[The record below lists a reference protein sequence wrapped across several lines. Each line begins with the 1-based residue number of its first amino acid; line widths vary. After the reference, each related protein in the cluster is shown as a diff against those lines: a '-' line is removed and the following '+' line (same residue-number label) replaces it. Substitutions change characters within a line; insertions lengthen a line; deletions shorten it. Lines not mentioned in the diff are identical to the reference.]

1 MFQLFMPAS
10 AGYFAEEGV
19 AARYDAYIDVSIPF
33 YRATLGSIAGHVVQR
48 FGKTVPGALVEL
60 GCGTAN
66 LSREVM
72 RRMSNFTEALLLDHS
87 PSMLQVARK
96 KLGDRGP
103 GGLPIRYQL
112 GSLQGQAWANLLEAR
127 SCTAILAMLTLDHIA
142 VDGEFTGLLTNV
154 ERRLRGDGLF
164 VLAEKV
170 ATQDGPSRAVF
181 EAMVEVRHRHLIDHR
196 LMTTAQAAR
205 WRRHLLEED
214 HLRSLPHLI
223 RLIEASGMRVL
234 FAEGVALPK
243 TPSQMTAEMFYQ
255 TSEPAVLSADQLSDD
270 SLACAIAVLGCAGR
284 RI

>member
-1 MFQLFMPAS
+1 MFQLFMPAG

-33 YRATLGSIAGHVVQR
+33 YRATLERIAGHVVR
-48 FGKTVPGALVEL
+48 RLGKAAPGALVEL

-72 RRMSNFTEALLLDHS
+72 RRTSRFTEALLLDHS
-87 PSMLQVARK
+87 PSMLQVARE
-96 KLGDRGP
+96 KLGDRDRS
-103 GGLPIRYQL
+103 GLPIRYHL
-112 GSLQGQAWANLLEAR
+112 GSLQDPGWANQLEPR

-142 VDGEFTGLLTNV
+142 ADGEFAGLLTNV
-154 ERRLRGDGLF
+154 EQRLRRDGLF
-164 VLAEKV
+164 VLAEKI

-181 EAMVEVRHRHLIDHR
+181 EAMVEVRHRHLVEQR

-205 WRRHLLEED
+205 WRQHLLEED
-214 HLRSLPHLI
+214 HLRSLPHLV

-243 TPSQMTAEMFYQ
+243 ARSRMTAETFFQ
-255 TSEPAVLSADQLSDD
+255 ASEPVALSADQLSDE
-270 SLACAIAVLGCAGR
+270 SLACAIAVLGCAVR
-284 RI
+284 

>member
-10 AGYFAEEGV
+10 VDYFAEEGV

-33 YRATLGSIAGHVVQR
+33 YRATLERIAGHVAQR
-48 FGKTVPGALVEL
+48 LDRGSPGALVEL

-72 RRMSNFTEALLLDHS
+72 RRTLRFTEALLLDHS
-87 PSMLQVARK
+87 PSMLQVARE
-96 KLGDRGP
+96 KLGNKGP
-103 GGLPIRYQL
+103 GGLPIRYHL
-112 GSLQGQAWANLLEAR
+112 GSLQGQGWANQLEPR
-127 SCTAILAMLTLDHIA
+127 SCTAILAMLTLDHIVA
-142 VDGEFTGLLTNV
+142 DGEFAALLTNV
-154 ERRLRGDGLF
+154 EQRLRGDGLF

-181 EAMVEVRHRHLIDHR
+181 EAMVEIRHRHLIDHR

-214 HLRSLPHLI
+214 HLRSLPHLV

-243 TPSQMTAEMFYQ
+243 PPSQMTAEMFFQ

-270 SLACAIAVLGCAGR
+270 SLACAIAVLGCVGR